1 MDFVRRNSSRASR
14 TDIRETEIKGK
25 CSKLMLNRIDNS
37 SGFGSSDNCSIK
49 NSGLQNSKSNLS
61 DEQEKVKQKLKIN
74 DHFTCRKDCKT
85 SEGFSETSAHA
96 NLDQSEFDAFAQ
108 FFNGSNKSTSAEK
121 KCVKR
126 LKVDEEYIFSQAF
139 DTQTI
144 KQIDEEMQKNS
155 NTSQRRNSNS
165 SQNNNDQEIFKLPLL
180 KSFLDRST
188 TLNEYTNR
196 QSSDKS
202 LLFNDESVTT
212 QYKNEID
219 RLFQEIEYSVCA
231 MGTSNFERT
240 IPDSVLDV
248 IFDDDIT
255 SSTKI
260 IDEQDSKRLKADLSQ
275 KFADIDWDQ
284 TRNCSFGTIIKQA
297 LINNATKNISL
308 QKITKSPLNLT
319 LGEKRAEFRPL
330 GTFYGLPKKVQDLI
344 KQYKGIEELYGW
356 QDDCLKLAI
365 NSRKNLVYALPT
377 SGGKTL
383 VAEILMLREV
393 LCYQCNAIFILP
405 YVSIVQEKVWEF
417 SPFGV
422 SFDFLVEEYASNKGT
437 YPPRKRRRKR
447 SVYIATIEKALGLIN
462 SLIETGR
469 LNEIGLIVI
478 DELHLIGEEGRG
490 ATLES
495 CLTKVLFLNANIQ
508 IIGMSATIG
517 NIGDICKFLNAN
529 VYTNT
534 FRPVELTEYVKCGN
548 EIARINWNYS
558 DDSDL
563 LVDARKVDYKYSEP
577 VSKVDPD
584 MIGGLALEVVSTGSC
599 LIFCPSKKNCENVTF
614 LLCKLAKPDLKN
626 IKKTEK
632 EQLLNALK
640 SESGELCNILK
651 VSVPFGIAYHHS
663 GLTSDERR
671 LIEDG
676 FRSGTIC
683 VICCTST
690 LAAGVNLPAKRV
702 ILRSPYIG
710 RDFISLA
717 RYKQMVGRAGR
728 ACFGEKGESIVITQI
743 ADLPKLKE
751 LLMSPMNQALSSLHS
766 LDGKGLRH
774 LLLSCISLGLANTR
788 SQLQAVIRST
798 LMAVQ
803 RDKLEVDIKAMTDN
817 AIKCLFKMGA
827 IEESCSRNK
836 KPTSNICDFTVKL
849 DMTLNNLSL
858 QSENSPKKKMVVLT
872 SNSKLL
878 VSSLG
883 AAAIKGGLE
892 ISRAHQLYDDL
903 YRAQKSLVLLDCL
916 HLLYLI
922 TPYDTSEQIKPNMQV
937 YYEQLMGLGQKE
949 MYTARVLGFDEATIV
964 KMLSGIPLKN
974 IPDQVLNRFY
984 LTLMLYDLWNE
995 TPVFEVSEKYQVDR
1009 GLIQTLMTAAATF
1022 ASNVV
1027 NFCEQLEEFWAFSYL
1042 LKGMSN
1048 RLSHCCVKELLP
1060 LMELPAVKQSRAM
1073 QLFNAGYKTL
1083 QSIAKAKVSDLTEKI
1098 EFMSYNVAC
1107 QLVAA
1112 SKMLLLER
1120 VENLREEAEDVLDG
1134 VEQPVK

>member
-344 KQYKGIEELYGW
+344 KQYKGIEELYGLGIFTIW
-356 QDDCLKLAI
+356 SIFRFSGRGICFKQRNISPAKTTQETLK
-365 NSRKNLVYALPT
+365 
-377 SGGKTL
+377 
-383 VAEILMLREV
+383 
-393 LCYQCNAIFILP
+393 
-405 YVSIVQEKVWEF
+405 
-417 SPFGV
+417 
-422 SFDFLVEEYASNKGT
+422 
-437 YPPRKRRRKR
+437 
-447 SVYIATIEKALGLIN
+447 
-462 SLIETGR
+462 TGR